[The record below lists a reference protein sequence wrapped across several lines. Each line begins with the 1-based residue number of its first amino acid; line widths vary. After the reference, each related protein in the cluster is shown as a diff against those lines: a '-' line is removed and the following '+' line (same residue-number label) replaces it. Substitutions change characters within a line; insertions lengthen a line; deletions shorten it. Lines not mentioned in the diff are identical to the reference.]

1 MSLQDILSRLKS
13 LPALPLGTPV
23 LVLAC
28 LGMVM
33 LPMPSFLLDI
43 LFTFNITL
51 SMIVLLVTIYAKRP
65 MEFAVFPS
73 VLLIATILRLSLNVA
88 STRVILVHGHGGGSA
103 AGHVIEAFGN
113 VVMGGNFVVGLIV
126 FSILVIINFV
136 VVTKGAGRISEVS
149 ARFTLDAMPGKQ
161 MSIDADLNAGLITQ
175 EQAKARRAEV
185 TQEADFYGAM
195 DGASKFVKGDAIAGI
210 LIMFINVIGG
220 MIVGVAQHDLPIGE
234 ASDIYTKLTV
244 GDGLVAQIPSLLLS
258 VATAI
263 IVTRQNAEQDM
274 GKVVIGQLFRDPR
287 SLIVSAAILG
297 IMGITPGMP
306 HMAFIIL
313 AAISGGLAYYLKKRE
328 AKVVA
333 NPVLNADGNPNDTPA
348 PATEN
353 KELSWDDVANV
364 DVLGLEVGYRLIPL
378 VDINQKGE
386 LLNRVKGV
394 RKKLSQELGF
404 LVPPVHIRDNLDLSP
419 NTYRITMM
427 GVSFGEAEVYPDK
440 TLAINPGQV
449 FGEIAGTP
457 TKDPAFGLDAVWI
470 EKNDADMALGYGYT
484 VVDSATVIATH
495 LSQIISQHASTL
507 VGQEEVQKLLDKVSI
522 NQPKLVENL
531 VPGVISLGGIVKVL
545 QNLLNDGVPIRDMR
559 TILQTLTEYAPKS
572 QDPEVLTAA
581 CRIGLRRLIIQD
593 IVGGD
598 NVIPVITLS
607 RDLESILHKSL
618 QSGGADGAGIEP
630 GLAERMQK
638 SLADATARQE
648 MEGQPAILLTSGLLR
663 TTLARFVKNTIPGL
677 RVLSYQEIPDDKQIK
692 IISAVGQ

>member
-1 MSLQDILSRLKS
+1 MIFIELFNRLKS
-13 LPALPLGTPV
+13 LPLKSVGTPL
-23 LVLAC
+23 LVLIC

-33 LPMPSFLLDI
+33 LPMPAFLLDI
-43 LFTFNITL
+43 LFTFNIAL
-51 SMIVLLVTIYAKRP
+51 SMIVLFVTVYAKRP
-65 MEFAVFPS
+65 MDFASFPS
-73 VLLIATILRLSLNVA
+73 VLLIATLLRLALNVA
-88 STRVILVHGHGGGSA
+88 STRVILINGHGGSAA
-103 AGHVIEAFGN
+103 AGHVIESFGN

-126 FSILVIINFV
+126 FIILVIINFV

-175 EQAKARRAEV
+175 DQAKARRAEV

-210 LIMFINVIGG
+210 LILFINVIGG
-220 MIVGVAQHDLPIGE
+220 MIVGIVQHDL
-234 ASDIYTKLTV
+234 AFADATDIYTKLTV

-274 GKVVIGQLFRDPR
+274 GKVVLAQIFKDPR
-287 SLIVSAAILG
+287 SLIVAASILG
-297 IMGITPGMP
+297 GIGLTPGMP
-306 HMAFIIL
+306 HLAFLFL
-313 AAISGGLAYYLKKRE
+313 AAACGGLAWWLDKLSKK
-328 AKVVA
+328 AKAPTEEQVQT
-333 NPVLNADGNPNDTPA
+333 TP
-348 PATEN
+348 PPSPE
-353 KELSWDDVANV
+353 KRELSWDDVTGV
-364 DVLGLEVGYRLIPL
+364 DVIGLEVGYRLIPM
-378 VDINQKGE
+378 VDKNQNGE
-386 LLNRVKGV
+386 LIGRVKGV

-404 LVPPVHIRDNLDLSP
+404 LIPQVHIRDNLDLSP
-419 NTYRITMM
+419 NGYRITLM
-427 GVSFGEAEVYPDK
+427 GVSFGEAEVFPDK
-440 TLAINPGQV
+440 DMAINPGRV
-449 FGEIAGTP
+449 FGDLKGAH

-470 EKNDADMALGYGYT
+470 AKADTEQALGYGYT

-495 LSQIISQHASTL
+495 LSQILSQQAASL
-507 VGQEEVQKLLDKVSI
+507 LGQEEVQNMLDKVSQT
-522 NQPKLVENL
+522 QPKLVENL
-531 VPGVISLGGIVKVL
+531 VPGVMNLGAICKVL
-545 QNLLNDGVPIRDMR
+545 QNLLYDGVPVRDMR

-593 IVGGD
+593 IVGGA

-638 SLADATARQE
+638 SL
-648 MEGQPAILLTSGLLR
+648 MEIANKLELDGEPAILLTSGLLR
-663 TTLARFVKNTIPGL
+663 NTLARFVKNTIPGL

-692 IISAVGQ
+692 IVSAVGQ

>member
-328 AKVVA
+328 AKAVA